1 VIERA
6 RAKSYPHVA
15 VNLRNLMPNAAP
27 AVGPEGRLYLVEDEL
42 DRSVALL
49 FLAARRFYAAA
60 EGPLAV
66 HGLGDAHYRA
76 LATIRRNEGLSIG
89 ALMAELG
96 VVKQS
101 LARVLG
107 ELEAAG
113 FIVRAPG
120 LTDRRAR
127 RLLLTDAGREAERA
141 VSAALRERISAVF
154 RAAGA
159 DAVMGARTVLAALA
173 DSPQGS

>member
-1 VIERA
+1 
-6 RAKSYPHVA
+6 
-15 VNLRNLMPNAAP
+15 MPNAA
-27 AVGPEGRLYLVEDEL
+27 AAAGPEGRLYLVEDEL
-42 DRSVALL
+42 DRAVALL
-49 FLAARRFYAAA
+49 FLAVRRFYAAA
-60 EGPLAV
+60 EGPLAI

-76 LATIRRNEGLSIG
+76 LAAIRRDEGLSVR

-101 LARVLG
+101 LARVLS

-120 LTDRRAR
+120 LKDRRER
-127 RLLLTDAGREAERA
+127 RLLLTEAGRDAERA
-141 VSAALRERISAVF
+141 VSAALRERISVVF
-154 RAAGA
+154 RAAGM

>member
-1 VIERA
+1 
-6 RAKSYPHVA
+6 
-15 VNLRNLMPNAAP
+15 
-27 AVGPEGRLYLVEDEL
+27 
-42 DRSVALL
+42 
-49 FLAARRFYAAA
+49 
-60 EGPLAV
+60 
-66 HGLGDAHYRA
+66 
-76 LATIRRNEGLSIG
+76 
-89 ALMAELG
+89 MAELG